1 MSDFSGWF
9 DLNNMLHV
17 RQGEYSENGPL
28 FTAEYWLARLLNDGY
43 LSDASKSAISL
54 SILQICEDGW
64 YNPQPD
70 DLNDENCHY
79 SHDNMTGLYA
89 LCKLADI
96 SVADLPVLKWN
107 NRWWLHPRD
116 IVFYTLMKMNGEK
129 LWINIPLGLLYLL
142 ILLPASLHSCFQE
155 RWRTSGKMLWWTR
168 WNILMLHKSKMIS
181 TLSRLSWYVC
191 EKLLK
196 IRHGDKPM
204 TDVVS
209 IYFKEEG
216 HPVKEGIRR
225 IYGS

>member
-1 MSDFSGWF
+1 MSDFNGWF
-9 DLNNMLHV
+9 DLNNLLHV

-28 FTAEYWLARLLNDGY
+28 FTAEYWLTRLLNDGY

-64 YNPQPD
+64 YNPQP
-70 DLNDENCHY
+70 NDNNEPDCHF

-116 IVFYTLMKMNGEK
+116 IVFYTLMKEGK
-129 LWINIPLGLLYLL
+129 WLDLL
-142 ILLPASLHSCFQE
+142 LLPLFGVLLLAALHSCSTI
-155 RWRTSGKMLWWTR
+155 RGRTSGKMLWWTR
-168 WNILMLHKSKMIS
+168 WNILMLHKSKRIS

-204 TDVVS
+204 IDVVS

-216 HPVKEGIRR
+216 HPVREGIRR
-225 IYGS
+225 IYGY